1 MSTAHAVRED
11 HDHQHGPDCGHVSVV
26 HDDHWDEHRRP
37 VTTAFDVPAS
47 TLFGHAGVDV
57 HRPTWVGGDAEI
69 LTSATGPAARQ
80 SVRPTS
86 TPTSRSNWRFNG
98 SRSNSLISWRRNHRS
113 SATSSSPASSPDTT
127 SASKTID
134 TYEHRSPLG

>member
-1 MSTAHAVRED
+1 MSTALAVHED
-11 HDHQHGPDCGHVSVV
+11 HDHQHGPDCGHASVV
-26 HDDHWDEHRRP
+26 RDDHRDEHRRP
-37 VTTAFDVPAS
+37 VATAF
-47 TLFGHAGVDV
+47 DV

-69 LTSATGPAARQ
+69 PTSATGPAARQ

-98 SRSNSLISWRRNHRS
+98 SRSNPLISWRRNHRS